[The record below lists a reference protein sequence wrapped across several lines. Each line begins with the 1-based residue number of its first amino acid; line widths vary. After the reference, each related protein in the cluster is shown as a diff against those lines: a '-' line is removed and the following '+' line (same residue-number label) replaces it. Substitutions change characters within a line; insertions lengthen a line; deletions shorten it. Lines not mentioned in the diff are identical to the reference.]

1 MFLGVLESVE
11 EQHPAPLSE
20 FAQPM
25 AIVGYILELH
35 SGPVRVIRPPVIIDS
50 ASCSARVR
58 GPCSRSSGR
67 SLMATAIE
75 PSAPYRVQIA
85 RRCGCPS
92 NLSSGSL
99 ARMTS
104 MVVGCSWTSVMR
116 GYSGSATTPRL
127 CPRSTP

>member
-35 SGPVRVIRPPVIIDS
+35 IGPVRVIRPPV
-50 ASCSARVR
+50 
-58 GPCSRSSGR
+58 
-67 SLMATAIE
+67 
-75 PSAPYRVQIA
+75 
-85 RRCGCPS
+85 
-92 NLSSGSL
+92 
-99 ARMTS
+99 
-104 MVVGCSWTSVMR
+104 VVGCSWTSVMR